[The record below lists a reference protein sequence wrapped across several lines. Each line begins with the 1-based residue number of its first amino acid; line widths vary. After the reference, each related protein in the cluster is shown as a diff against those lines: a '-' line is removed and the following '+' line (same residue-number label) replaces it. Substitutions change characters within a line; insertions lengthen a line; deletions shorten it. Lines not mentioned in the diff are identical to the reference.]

1 MCMFLRE
8 REREKWGHNGGEV
21 CVLLCLGSKGRQ
33 AEKE

>member
-8 REREKWGHNGGEV
+8 REREVGPQWWGG
-21 CVLLCLGSKGRQ
+21 VLLCLGSKGRQ